1 MRQMTLWELDQT
13 TESFANPIWGQLDT
27 VAKME
32 TVIKLSLLMVKVVN
46 PTQNQELSEE
56 EGNHE

>member
-13 TESFANPIWGQLDT
+13 TESFTNPIWGQFDT

-46 PTQNQELSEE
+46 PTQNQGLSEE